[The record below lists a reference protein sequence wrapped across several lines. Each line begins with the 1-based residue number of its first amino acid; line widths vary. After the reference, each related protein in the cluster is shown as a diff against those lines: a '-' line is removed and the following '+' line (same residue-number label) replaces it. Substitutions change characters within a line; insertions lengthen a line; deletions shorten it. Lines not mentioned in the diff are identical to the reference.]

1 MEKEN
6 TNSGSV
12 YVTVDE
18 HLNPVHVSMKGTG
31 EEGFLEFMLEDVE
44 KALRGYILFWREN
57 RLRVKRK

>member
-12 YVTVDE
+12 YVTVDG

-44 KALRGYILFWREN
+44 SAQGNGNAYHGHDVL
-57 RLRVKRK
+57 